1 VRSTRLAR
9 SADLATS
16 GGILETHK
24 IGDMAEERGVPMVMH
39 FAGTL

>member
-1 VRSTRLAR
+1 MSFA
-9 SADLATS
+9 